1 MFIIFHEVFCK
12 TYLVSLVS
20 VFLLLI
26 EIANRLKISKITG
39 ESTSGRKAC
48 KNTTLMLLS
57 KSQLAIIFQTSHFMQ
72 RLMLITLC
80 FTTTKAKTL
89 FTSLCIKIRKIPI
102 RKKKSFPVNSSFP
115 NIKKKK
121 IVDISAN
128 IQQAVK
134 MSDLTM
140 MCRHLFS

>member
-12 TYLVSLVS
+12 IYLVSLVS

-89 FTSLCIKIRKIPI
+89 FTSLCIKILSNK
-102 RKKKSFPVNSSFP
+102 KKKSFPVNSSFP
-115 NIKKKK
+115 NIFKKK